1 VCRSSACAR
10 LQCIGMQARPGPA
23 LVAQCRRV
31 SSCADGPCL
40 VARLRYASCRARVA
54 CLARCVASSAGPPCS
69 TSTAARRGGRTTPR
83 CAPPQHHRFPFRPQA
98 LRTDSSLPVE
108 PHYKHRRRGP
118 TAAHSARADGR
129 AKGDKIAFSD
139 VLQGCAGGARC
150 HAACS
155 APALNVAQT
164 VAMPHSDSRSRHC
177 RQNRLRPNHS
187 VRLSVCRSDVS
198 AVPLARPST
207 RTVHRRTL
215 LPMEREEGR
224 TPIEMLGYQ

>member
-10 LQCIGMQARPGPA
+10 LAVHPSACRPGHA
-23 LVAQCRRV
+23 CAGGQCRRV
-31 SSCADGPCL
+31 SSWHGPCL
-40 VARLRYASCRARVA
+40 VAPAALRVA

-83 CAPPQHHRFPFRPQA
+83 CEPPQCHRFPFRPQA
-98 LRTDSSLPVE
+98 LSTDSSLPVE
-108 PHYKHRRRGP
+108 R
-118 TAAHSARADGR
+118 TALQAPPPRANGR
-129 AKGDKIAFSD
+129 ALCSGGWSRQGDKIAFSGA
-139 VLQGCAGGARC
+139 LQGCAGGARC

-155 APALNVAQT
+155 APALSVAQT

-177 RQNRLRPNHS
+177 RQNRFRPNHS
-187 VRLSVCRSDVS
+187 VRPSVCRSDVS